1 MDTKALKDKILQLAI
16 QGKLVDQDPNDE
28 PAIVLLE
35 KIEKEKEKLIK
46 EKKIKKQK
54 PLPEITEEE
63 KPFDIPE
70 GWEWVRLGEIL
81 DVRDGTHD
89 TPKYIEQG
97 IPLITSKNLINGN
110 ISFDDVK
117 YISIEDHRKIS
128 ERSNVEKYDILFAMI
143 GSIGNPVIVKKNVD
157 FSIKNV
163 ALFKYYKRE
172 LISPEYIYYYL
183 FFSQESMKS
192 QSSGGVQSFVSLTFL
207 RNYVFPLPPLSEQKR
222 IVEKVDEL
230 FALIDELEGDRE
242 ELLEVINLTRN
253 KVLQLAIQGKLVD
266 QDLND
271 EPASVLLEKIKKEKE
286 KLIKEKKIK
295 KQKPLPEITEKEKPF
310 GIPEGW
316 EWVRL
321 GEVCYNFGQKKPNK
335 KFTYIDVSSIDNKN
349 GILGDELN
357 VLTPEEAPS
366 RARKLVRL
374 GTIIYSTVRPYLL
387 NIAIIDR
394 CFEFE
399 PIVSTAFAVMNPF
412 DGINNKFLFYY
423 LRSNDF
429 VSHIDSQMVGMAY
442 PAISDAS
449 LFRSLIPLPPLPEQ
463 KRIVE
468 KVDEIMNLCDELEKE
483 INAHFE

>member
-207 RNYVFPLPPLSEQKR
+207 RNYVFALPPLSEQKR

-295 KQKPLPEITEKEKPF
+295 KQKPLPEITEEEKPF
-310 GIPEGW
+310 DIPEGW

-321 GEVCYNFGQKKPNK
+321 GEVSSQISSKKYQIKQSEIIKEGLYPVVSQSINLIEGYSNEDDKLLVIDNPVIIFGDHTRHVK
-335 KFTYIDVSSIDNKN
+335 YIDFNF
-349 GILGDELN
+349 
-357 VLTPEEAPS
+357 
-366 RARKLVRL
+366 
-374 GTIIYSTVRPYLL
+374 IIGADGVK
-387 NIAIIDR
+387 IIN
-394 CFEFE
+394 
-399 PIVSTAFAVMNPF
+399 PIVTYDKYLYLSILYNALSIEDRGYSRHF
-412 DGINNKFLFYY
+412 KFL
-423 LRSNDF
+423 DEK
-429 VSHIDSQMVGMAY
+429 
-442 PAISDAS
+442 
-449 LFRSLIPLPPLPEQ
+449 LIPLPPLPEQ